1 MPHPKVKISDD
12 SGNTV
17 AVDTSGSSNALNV
30 KLADS
35 DDIDIGN
42 VVLTAHSSGSPVLT
56 TTATSAVLDL
66 DGQILLGTHSLL
78 SARKDDSTTIGL
90 TCEDSTHN
98 ALHVAISDGTAIAGV
113 SSNRLNVNATLKA
126 GVNELED
133 NTGDIGDGVLR
144 VTVANDDN
152 VSTKL
157 SSIDTDTSSMATD
170 LGYLGAT
177 AGTHDA
183 PAATR
188 GAQLNGQS
196 RVVDGSIFPSVDAEG
211 DSARLNCSG
220 SGILFTHL
228 TTENG
233 SYSAVVK
240 DDTGQQATPGMVNVG
255 GEYRAS
261 PTSYTDGDATVLQTN
276 VNGALN
282 IAGTVDLGTTDN
294 AVLDA
299 MVVDLAA
306 MEALL
311 ITIDSDTDAIK
322 TAVQIL
328 DDWDDSNYANVNLNI
343 AGTDVSANAG
353 TMDAQTLRVTL
364 ATDDTHW
371 GAVGAAADVDGVA
384 HGQLRH
390 IGNSL
395 SGLATQSTLNTIST
409 NVNYLLQTED
419 SAHSSGAV
427 GTTSFAVRNDTLASL
442 VSDDGDYACLQVN
455 ATGAL
460 YVDVADGGQLDTII
474 DTLETTLTAIETDQA
489 AIEVLLTGI
498 DADTNAIKTAVE
510 ILDDW
515 DDSNYANV
523 NINLAGSDAPT
534 GGGAESG
541 ALRVTLANDSTGVI
555 SIDDGGN
562 TITVDGT
569 VTANL
574 GTTDNGVLD
583 AIAAS
588 LALLDNSI
596 SSGSELQV
604 DVVAALPAGTNAIGK
619 LAENSGVDIGD
630 VTVTNIGNWLNVD
643 SGGTGAVVHA
653 PTNTYNVLDAVMSV
667 GVVCKDVLAAQS
679 GVTNLEYTNLL
690 VDTQG
695 ALYTT
700 HGMTGMVSGGNFDID
715 TSAEQL
721 DGGTD
726 GYDVPC
732 KRVDLK
738 ASPTNT
744 ADIWLGDSGVLA
756 NGLGGGIR
764 LSPGD
769 FYSIDIDNLTDIW
782 VIAISA
788 NQSIHFNYFT

>member
-12 SGNTV
+12 SGN
-17 AVDTSGSSNALNV
+17 AVSVTSNRLDVNAYLS
-30 KLADS
+30 ATPT
-35 DDIDIGN
+35 IDIGD
-42 VVLTAHSSGSPVLT
+42 VSL
-56 TTATSAVLDL
+56 
-66 DGQILLGTHSLL
+66 LLG
-78 SARKDDSTTIGL
+78 
-90 TCEDSTHN
+90 
-98 ALHVAISDGTAIAGV
+98 GTAA
-113 SSNRLNVNATLKA
+113 
-126 GVNELED
+126 
-133 NTGDIGDGVLR
+133 
-144 VTVANDDN
+144 
-152 VSTKL
+152 ST
-157 SSIDTDTSSMATD
+157 
-170 LGYLGAT
+170 
-177 AGTHDA
+177 
-183 PAATR
+183 
-188 GAQLNGQS
+188 
-196 RVVDGSIFPSVDAEG
+196 
-211 DSARLNCSG
+211 
-220 SGILFTHL
+220 
-228 TTENG
+228 
-233 SYSAVVK
+233 
-240 DDTGQQATPGMVNVG
+240 
-255 GEYRAS
+255 
-261 PTSYTDGDATVLQTN
+261 
-276 VNGALN
+276 
-282 IAGTVDLGTTDN
+282 
-294 AVLDA
+294 
-299 MVVDLAA
+299 
-306 MEALL
+306 
-311 ITIDSDTDAIK
+311 
-322 TAVQIL
+322 
-328 DDWDDSNYANVNLNI
+328 
-343 AGTDVSANAG
+343 NAG

-498 DADTNAIKTAVE
+498 DPDTNANKTAVE